1 MKVTDVSQSN
11 NKDDDGVKKRM
22 KQKNSDA
29 SNWKASKV
37 DCVDS
42 EMEQMMSMLLR
53 QQAAPEVDIDVF
65 TGYPT
70 QYHYFSAV
78 FEEVVGKKVD
88 DARGRLTRLIKYTD
102 EEPKKMIN
110 HCIQQPANSGYK
122 NETSFLEQ
130 KYGNSESII
139 AAYRMDIEPWP

>member
-1 MKVTDVSQSN
+1 
-11 NKDDDGVKKRM
+11 
-22 KQKNSDA
+22 
-29 SNWKASKV
+29 
-37 DCVDS
+37 
-42 EMEQMMSMLLR
+42 MSMLLR

-139 AAYRMDIEPWP
+139 AAYRMDIKPWP